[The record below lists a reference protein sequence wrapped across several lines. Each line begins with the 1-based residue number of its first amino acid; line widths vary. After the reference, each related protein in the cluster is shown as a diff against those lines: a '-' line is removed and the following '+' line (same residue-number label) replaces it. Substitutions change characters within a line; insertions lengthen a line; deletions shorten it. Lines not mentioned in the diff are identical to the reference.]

1 MEAPL
6 EAVRDRK
13 TGDLLFY
20 KKSLSPF
27 KTDPLRIDSQK
38 NSYVDVVSSK
48 NEPVTANN
56 FKNAAAAQQV
66 MLNFGDNYGYI
77 ENYRR
82 LEDNVPSANRR
93 NTERSK
99 RLGEL
104 AISTVTPEILEDI
117 RSLSKDVYKLSST
130 EDMLNQFDQEN
141 LF

>member
-6 EAVRDRK
+6 EAVRDRR

-20 KKSLSPF
+20 KKSLPPF

-38 NSYVDVVSSK
+38 NSFVDVVPSK
-48 NEPVTANN
+48 NEPMTANN
-56 FKNAAAAQQV
+56 FKNVAAAQQV

-77 ENYRR
+77 ENFRR
-82 LEDNVPSANRR
+82 LEDNVPSANHR

-104 AISTVTPEILEDI
+104 AISTATPEILEDI

>member
-1 MEAPL
+1 MNAPL

-20 KKSLSPF
+20 EKSHPPF
-27 KTDPLRIDSQK
+27 KTDPLRIGSQK
-38 NSYVDVVSSK
+38 SSFVDVITSK
-48 NEPVTANN
+48 NEPMTTSNV
-56 FKNAAAAQQV
+56 KNEVAAQQV

-77 ENYRR
+77 ENYQC
-82 LEDNVPSANRR
+82 LEENVPFANHR

-104 AISTVTPEILEDI
+104 AVAITTLEILEDI

-130 EDMLNQFDQEN
+130 EDMLNQFEQQN